1 MCSVYVCIFGACV
14 LNLETDTDTNV
25 HVLIDLLMCDTN
37 DDLFVFDLCIMIIKN
52 GNFPFILC

>member
-1 MCSVYVCIFGACV
+1 MYVCIFGACV

-25 HVLIDLLMCDTN
+25 HFLIDLLMCDTN

-52 GNFPFILC
+52 